1 MDSNALMTV
10 AGKEESGRAIY
21 RRRSF
26 ARTALLA
33 LGASALALLVHGVA
47 RAQPYPNKPVRL
59 VVAYSPGGATDVLAR
74 LLAHRLTATLGQQ
87 FVVENKAGASGMI
100 GAQFVARAA
109 PDGYTLLLAGAN
121 EAALN
126 VALFKS
132 MPYDPRTELTPVTL
146 VAIAPVVLAASP
158 KSDFKT
164 FDDVIKA
171 GRSAKTPDFGSVGI
185 GSPNHIAGEL
195 LNSVAKIDLRHV
207 PYPGAA
213 PAMQAVI
220 GGHVPLAF
228 LSLASAVPHL
238 KSGNLRPIAVT
249 TEKRFPT
256 QPDIPT
262 IAESGYEGFNI
273 SQWYGVLTTA
283 KTPPEIIGRLHAEIT
298 KILNEPD
305 IRSKVLELG
314 ADPVAR
320 APADFAVFINNE
332 IEKYRILAAK
342 AKIEPQ

>member
-1 MDSNALMTV
+1 MDSNAEMTL
-10 AGKEESGRAIY
+10 AGKEGAPPVLR
-21 RRRSF
+21 RRRSI
-26 ARTALLA
+26 ASAAVLA
-33 LGASALALLVHGVA
+33 LGASAFALL
-47 RAQPYPNKPVRL
+47 AQGSALAQAYPNKPVKL

-74 LLAHRLTATLGQQ
+74 LLAQRLSATLGQQ

-100 GAQFVARAA
+100 GAQYVVRAA

-126 VALFKS
+126 VPLFKS
-132 MPYDPRTELTPVTL
+132 MPYDPRTDLAPVTL
-146 VAIAPVVLAASP
+146 VAVAPVVLAASP
-158 KSDFKT
+158 RSDFKT

-195 LNSVAKIDLRHV
+195 LNSMAKTDLRHI
-207 PYPGAA
+207 PYPGAG
-213 PAMQAVI
+213 PAMQAVVA
-220 GGHVPLAF
+220 GHVPLAF

-249 TEKRFPT
+249 TNKRFPT

-262 IAESGYEGFNI
+262 IAESGFEGFNI
-273 SQWYGVLTTA
+273 LQWYGVLAPA
-283 KTPPEIIGRLHAEIT
+283 KTPPEVVSRLHAEIT
-298 KILNEPD
+298 KILNEPEV
-305 IRSKVLELG
+305 RNKVLDLG
-314 ADPVAR
+314 ADPVGR
-320 APADFAVFINNE
+320 APAEFATFINSE
-332 IEKYRILAAK
+332 IEKYRTLAAQ

>member
-1 MDSNALMTV
+1 MDSNAEMTV
-10 AGKEESGRAIY
+10 AGKEGTRPALR
-21 RRRSF
+21 RRRSL
-26 ARTALLA
+26 ARAVVLA
-33 LGASALALLVHGVA
+33 LGASALALLGHGA
-47 RAQPYPNKPVRL
+47 AIAQPYPNKPVRL

-74 LLAHRLTATLGQQ
+74 LLAQRLSATLGQQ

-100 GAQFVARAA
+100 GAQYVARAA
-109 PDGYTLLLAGAN
+109 PDGYTLLLAAAN

-132 MPYDPRTELTPVTL
+132 MPYDPRTDLAPVTL
-146 VAIAPVVLAASP
+146 VAVAPVVLAANP

-171 GRSAKTPDFGSVGI
+171 GRSPKTPDFASVGI

-195 LNSVAKIDLRHV
+195 LNSVAKTDLRHV
-207 PYPGAA
+207 PYPGAG
-213 PAMQAVI
+213 PAMQALVA
-220 GGHVPLAF
+220 GHVPLAF
-228 LSLASAVPHL
+228 LSLASAVPHF
-238 KSGNLRPIAVT
+238 KSGILRPIAVT

-262 IAESGYEGFNI
+262 IAESGFEGFNI
-273 SQWYGVLTTA
+273 SQWYGLLTPA
-283 KTPPEIIGRLHAEIT
+283 RTPPEVVSRLHAEISR
-298 KILNEPD
+298 ILNEPD
-305 IRSKVLELG
+305 VRNKVLELG

-320 APADFAVFINNE
+320 GPAEFATFINSE
-332 IEKYRILAAK
+332 IEKYRTLAAK